1 MYETLTKKELCE
13 NLKTDEKEGLTR
25 QEAQRRLKEEGKNI
39 LKKGK
44 EITVW
49 DMVQEQL
56 NEPMIFILFLAA
68 AISMLLGEFADTGI
82 ILAVIALN
90 TTVGVIQEGKAKK
103 AMDALKEMT
112 APEALVKRD
121 GNYAKI
127 PAGEL
132 VRGDVVKLEPG
143 CQVPADLRLIR
154 VQGLSVNESALTG
167 ESQPVEKTD
176 QPQPPG
182 LPMAEKR
189 NLAYMST
196 EVMKG
201 RGEGIVIA
209 AGMHTELGKIA
220 GMMDEEKRELT
231 PLQKRLGDLGKIL
244 SIAAAALCVGLF
256 VLGMVQHRNLLQML
270 LLAISLA
277 VAAIPEG
284 LPAVVTIVLALG
296 VARMVKV
303 NTIIRKLPAVET
315 LGSVGVI

>member
-121 GNYAKI
+121 GNYGKI

-154 VQGLSVNESALTG
+154 VGTFRQ
-167 ESQPVEKTD
+167 
-176 QPQPPG
+176 
-182 LPMAEKR
+182 
-189 NLAYMST
+189 
-196 EVMKG
+196 
-201 RGEGIVIA
+201 
-209 AGMHTELGKIA
+209 
-220 GMMDEEKRELT
+220 
-231 PLQKRLGDLGKIL
+231 
-244 SIAAAALCVGLF
+244 
-256 VLGMVQHRNLLQML
+256 
-270 LLAISLA
+270 
-277 VAAIPEG
+277 
-284 LPAVVTIVLALG
+284 
-296 VARMVKV
+296 
-303 NTIIRKLPAVET
+303 
-315 LGSVGVI
+315 